1 MFLTIQDLKVDQT
14 VLASDERSVL
24 VTNINIPQH
33 ELVNLDNILDR
44 VTTLISTSYINV
56 QNVMFQVC
64 ATYELRNSTTGD
76 IRQWTGSFNPSGN
89 QANTLNQF
97 EYFSP
102 NFKQVV
108 TNACSEGNIYRK
120 LRFYHVQT
128 NWVFN
133 RITSV
138 IIAVQAVVQNNHPTL
153 IENKFLSK
161 DGRGRRR
168 ANQSFLLP

>member
-1 MFLTIQDLKVDQT
+1 MLLTIQDLKVDQT
-14 VLASDERSVL
+14 VLSSDDRSIL
-24 VTNINIPQH
+24 VTNVNIPEH

-44 VTTLISTSYINV
+44 VSTLVSNDYINIPNI
-56 QNVMFQVC
+56 QYQVC
-64 ATYELRNSTTGD
+64 ATYELRNTATGD

-97 EYFSP
+97 EYFAP

-108 TNACSEGNIYRK
+108 QNACSQENIYRK

-128 NWVFN
+128 NWVFH

-138 IIAVQAVVQNNHPTL
+138 IIAVQAVIPNNHPTL
-153 IENKFLSK
+153 I
-161 DGRGRRR
+161 RRSLLLRRHGNRSR
-168 ANQSFLLP
+168 AIQSFLLP